1 MLEKDII
8 RKEQMN
14 KIVIKFQLKN
24 NKKYK
29 KEIIWNST
37 IYVKEIRNMS
47 ATIALIF
54 GYLKKLPKKHSKVY
68 IINTKILEIS

>member
-29 KEIIWNST
+29 KEII
-37 IYVKEIRNMS
+37 
-47 ATIALIF
+47 
-54 GYLKKLPKKHSKVY
+54 
-68 IINTKILEIS
+68 